1 MSGWAIFSMMGL
13 YPDCPGE
20 PFYTLTSPVFD
31 EVEIDLPEGRRLTIE
46 AERTAPSDIY
56 IQSMSLGDK
65 PLKKYRISHD
75 ELLKGGKLN
84 FKLGANPKK

>member
-1 MSGWAIFSMMGL
+1 
-13 YPDCPGE
+13 
-20 PFYTLTSPVFD
+20 
-31 EVEIDLPEGRRLTIE
+31 
-46 AERTAPSDIY
+46 
-56 IQSMSLGDK
+56 MSLGDK